1 MASLWR
7 TRPFPIIW
15 TVGLFQEIAFSLMV
29 NLPGRLYELG
39 IEESGIGIAYS
50 MSALAA
56 LLLRPWFGRVLD
68 VVHRRTVLRV
78 AGVGNIVAIA
88 ALAVI
93 DESGLLLWGAFL
105 LQRIVQVFLYTTA
118 LTYAADAVPVGL
130 RTQGLALFGLSGL
143 MPIAFANLI
152 GDALLRLGGY
162 PGVIAAAGVSSLIAW
177 GLVWGLPLLPVLGER
192 PRRSFWAVA
201 IQRDMLPLWWITLTF
216 SMGMETVFTFIR
228 TYIDTVG
235 ISTMGTFFVVY
246 GGTATLTRMLGGSRY
261 DALPHRP
268 MVVFGVAIQGIGLAL
283 VAFANGVA
291 MVLSGALLMGL
302 AHGGVFPILS
312 SEVVSR
318 ARTAERGSA
327 VAMFTSLFDA
337 ALLIVAPLG
346 GFLIEWA
353 GYTRGFSTVAAILVA
368 GAAVYAAWYRRLVA
382 STRAEEPAAAG
393 EVV

>member
-1 MASLWR
+1 M
-7 TRPFPIIW
+7 
-15 TVGLFQEIAFSLMV
+15 VGLFQEIAFSLMV

-39 IEESGIGIAYS
+39 ITESGIGLAYS

-56 LLLRPWFGRVLD
+56 LLLRPWFGRILD
-68 VVHRRTVLRV
+68 VVHRRTVLRI

-88 ALAVI
+88 VLAVV
-93 DESGLLLWGAFL
+93 DGSGAMLWAAFL

-143 MPIAFANLI
+143 IPIAFANLI
-152 GDALLRLGGY
+152 GDALLRVGGY
-162 PGVIAAAGVSSLIAW
+162 PGVIAAAGVSSSIAW
-177 GLVWGLPLLPVLGER
+177 GLVWRLPALPVLGER

-201 IQRDMLPLWWITLTF
+201 IQKNMLPLWWITLTF

-235 ISTMGTFFVVY
+235 LSTMGTFFAVY
-246 GGTATLTRMLGGSRY
+246 GGMATLTRAFGGSRY
-261 DALPHRP
+261 DAVPHRP
-268 MVVFGVAIQGIGLAL
+268 LVVVGVATQGIGLSL
-283 VAFANGVA
+283 VAFADGVA
-291 MVLSGALLMGL
+291 MVLIGAFLMGT
-302 AHGGVFPILS
+302 AHGAVFPVLS

-346 GFLIEWA
+346 GFLIDSA

-368 GAAVYAAWYRRLVA
+368 GAVVYVVWDRRLQA
-382 STRAEEPAAAG
+382 TTRAAEPTAAH